1 MCMKLCCPGSQMVHQ
16 WFINGLSMAH
26 QWFTNSSPMVHQW
39 FINDSPMVHQWLTN
53 GSSMA
58 HQWFI
63 NGLSMAH
70 QWFIK
75 GLSMAHQWFING
87 LSMAHQWLISGSSMA
102 HQWFIDGS
110 PMVHQWF
117 PTVCSRQL
125 PTQLLTWSGRSAN
138 PKIEP
143 PYNNSNMRIVPA
155 FFLEYSPQPR
165 YPGPGCNPKIN
176 TIYAEIT
183 MENALP
189 TIVLTKK
196 KKKIKV

>member
-1 MCMKLCCPGSQMVHQ
+1 MFLVRVSLIVTERRLAKVPRT
-16 WFINGLSMAH
+16 GL
-26 QWFTNSSPMVHQW
+26 
-39 FINDSPMVHQWLTN
+39 
-53 GSSMA
+53 
-58 HQWFI
+58 
-63 NGLSMAH
+63 
-70 QWFIK
+70 
-75 GLSMAHQWFING
+75 
-87 LSMAHQWLISGSSMA
+87 
-102 HQWFIDGS
+102 
-110 PMVHQWF
+110 
-117 PTVCSRQL
+117 
-125 PTQLLTWSGRSAN
+125 
-138 PKIEP
+138 KIEP